1 MSYYLIPVKCL
12 LLKKKRKQVLAR
24 RWRNWNPCACMLV
37 GMQKD
42 VTATENSMEVHQET
56 KNRTV

>member
-1 MSYYLIPVKCL
+1 MLII
-12 LLKKKRKQVLAR
+12 KKKRKQQVLAR